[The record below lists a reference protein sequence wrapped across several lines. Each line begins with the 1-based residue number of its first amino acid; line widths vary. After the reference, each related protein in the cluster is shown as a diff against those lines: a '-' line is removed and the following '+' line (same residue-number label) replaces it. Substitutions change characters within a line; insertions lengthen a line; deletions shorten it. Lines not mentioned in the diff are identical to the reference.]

1 MAKRTIVKSDAQTDE
16 FELDQEAIDAV
27 NAEEGFGEDISDSD
41 VKDALVAIAAIAD
54 QVIEEGEELE
64 PEQVV
69 EKVAEI
75 VEGDDFEP
83 EAETEEVEV
92 SEEEEMPEELNNALV
107 RVMVQEGDE
116 VEIDGSTVEDEIRQ
130 ETIDGETATV
140 FDTVSDSG
148 DSFEEMDFAEDS
160 DEADEGLIV
169 VGNSLVKNPSYKKGF
184 VTLKN
189 SVQKKVGKCWSAAYK
204 KVRAMIGSRKM
215 NAKDWAI
222 VSCLALSMS
231 KKEKVAS
238 AAKANNM
245 KRVMTAVKNN
255 ADFKK
260 EFTNMI
266 GSGCHGK
273 KKEKKVVKSS
283 LNDEL
288 AKRFL
293 ECVNNGECSLDY
305 AGADSFLRKEG
316 YEAKYANE
324 ILTKAEE
331 MSKQVKSSRRTIKS
345 ELTDEIEQSTE
356 TEKAEQPE
364 ETVATDFGKVDTN
377 PDFAEGEVVE
387 PYGDDPEDLIEPG
400 AEDVV
405 EVAVPLESST
415 RRIVL
420 KKIMNSVYKVVG
432 TRLTSRRLV
441 NRRPLKSGTVI
452 CLKNGKAILLK
463 NSNTAGMLAFYGK
476 LIKSSSKAPYCAVK
490 AEDGVY
496 ITQNKKGS
504 DMFALAEK
512 KCLMNSIA
520 NARKVQSSRVAES
533 RLARRRSLMNNLRN
547 RKAEALKS
555 ARLARLEKIR
565 NSRVASSELKN
576 EKLRTLKNSR
586 LIQSKNE
593 QISALKSELVK
604 AKIQAI
610 KSRKDSQKVTEMAA
624 KQERDRLFQSNKEQL
639 KNIAKVDQINSS
651 KNVDTMA
658 SMLDRM
664 F

>member
-54 QVIEEGEELE
+54 EVIEEGEELE

-215 NAKDWAI
+215 NARDWAI

-260 EFTNMI
+260 EFTKMI

-273 KKEKKVVKSS
+273 KKEKKGKKA
-283 LNDEL
+283 DES
-288 AKRFL
+288 KKP
-293 ECVNNGECSLDY
+293 V
-305 AGADSFLRKEG
+305 
-316 YEAKYANE
+316 
-324 ILTKAEE
+324 EE
-331 MSKQVKSSRRTIKS
+331 SKKLVKS
-345 ELTDEIEQSTE
+345 ELDTEIDASSE
-356 TEKAEQPE
+356 TLAESKPE

-387 PYGDDPEDLIEPG
+387 PYGDVPTVPVDGTPVDDPEDLIEPG

-490 AEDGVY
+490 SEDGVY
-496 ITQNKKGS
+496 ITQSKKGT

-520 NARKVQSSRVAES
+520 RARKVQPSRIASSK
-533 RLARRRSLMNNLRN
+533 LARRRSLMNDLRN

-604 AKIQAI
+604 AKIQSI
-610 KSRKDSQKVTEMAA
+610 KSRKDSQKVTEMVA

-639 KNIAKVDQINSS
+639 SNIAKIDQINSS
-651 KNVDTMA
+651 KNVSTME

>member
-148 DSFEEMDFAEDS
+148 DSFEEMDLAEDS

-273 KKEKKVVKSS
+273 KKEEEKQKKEKT
-283 LNDEL
+283 N
-288 AKRFL
+288 
-293 ECVNNGECSLDY
+293 
-305 AGADSFLRKEG
+305 KEV
-316 YEAKYANE
+316 E
-324 ILTKAEE
+324 
-331 MSKQVKSSRRTIKS
+331 SSRKAIKS
-345 ELTDEIEQSTE
+345 ELSDEIEQSTE

-387 PYGDDPEDLIEPG
+387 PYGDVPTVPADGTPVDDPKDLIEPG

-604 AKIQAI
+604 AKIQSI
-610 KSRKDSQKVTEMAA
+610 KSRKDSQKVTEMVA

-639 KNIAKVDQINSS
+639 SNIAKIDQINSS

>member
-273 KKEKKVVKSS
+273 KKEEEKQKKEKT
-283 LNDEL
+283 N
-288 AKRFL
+288 
-293 ECVNNGECSLDY
+293 
-305 AGADSFLRKEG
+305 KEV
-316 YEAKYANE
+316 E
-324 ILTKAEE
+324 
-331 MSKQVKSSRRTIKS
+331 SSRKAIKS
-345 ELTDEIEQSTE
+345 ELSDEIEQSTE

-387 PYGDDPEDLIEPG
+387 PYGDVPTVPADGTPVDDPKDLIEPG

-604 AKIQAI
+604 AKIQSI
-610 KSRKDSQKVTEMAA
+610 KSRKDSQKVTEMVA

-639 KNIAKVDQINSS
+639 SNIAKIDQINSS